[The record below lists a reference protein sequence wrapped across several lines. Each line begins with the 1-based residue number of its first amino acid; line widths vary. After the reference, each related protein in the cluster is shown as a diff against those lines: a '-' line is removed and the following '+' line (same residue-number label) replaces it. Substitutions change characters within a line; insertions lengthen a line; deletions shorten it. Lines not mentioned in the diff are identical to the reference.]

1 MTINGLRM
9 TKLSRAKISLG
20 NDKDMH
26 KTILRM
32 YSEKGIESL
41 EKV

>member
-1 MTINGLRM
+1 MVINCSSKTI
-9 TKLSRAKISLG
+9 LSRAKISLG
-20 NDKDMH
+20 NDMDRH

-32 YSEKGIESL
+32 YTEKGIESL